1 MGTHL
6 CQFLPSLRSTVRI
19 HCPLLLMRNDDDD
32 QLLLLLANE
41 DKLTSAAH
49 HSSNRKSASPRLYNT
64 KGFPVGDLSVTHLM
78 LLSVAMTQPM
88 PLVVLLLFAFLLPS
102 LGNETGLQYEPPP
115 RQGFT
120 SRKDIGGSGRGAMLG
135 KSHLWGGQTLLPGC
149 RLSGHLINLQ

>member
-1 MGTHL
+1 MFSQHYNTYSLFHNTLIKLSLCPIIGKQRNTNVGTHL
-6 CQFLPSLRSTVRI
+6 CQFLPSLRSSVRI

-49 HSSNRKSASPRLYNT
+49 RKSASPLLYNT

-78 LLSVAMTQPM
+78 LLSVAMAQPM
-88 PLVVLLLFAFLLPS
+88 PLVVLLLFASFLPS
-102 LGNETGLQYEPPP
+102 LANETGLQYEPPP

-120 SRKDIGGSGRGAMLG
+120 FR
-135 KSHLWGGQTLLPGC
+135 
-149 RLSGHLINLQ
+149 